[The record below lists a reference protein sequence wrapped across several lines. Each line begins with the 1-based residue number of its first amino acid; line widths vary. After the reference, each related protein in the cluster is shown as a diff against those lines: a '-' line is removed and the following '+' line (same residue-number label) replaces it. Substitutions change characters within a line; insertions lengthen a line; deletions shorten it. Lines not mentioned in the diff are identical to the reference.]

1 MEQLKQIPHQ
11 PNDEGNWVAIIIGA
25 LLVLGALMV
34 FSAGAGLDQK
44 IDLRQFW
51 KYATM
56 RRLAFVP
63 ITLMVMAIVGRLNYR
78 KILVWKRCF
87 WLSPV
92 VLVMVVSIVLL
103 VLVLKF
109 GIVRNHSRRWLVVGP
124 LQFQP
129 SELGKWV
136 TMMFL
141 AAWCAYRGQK
151 MRNFF
156 TGFLPASILLGAVVG
171 LIGKEDFATAALVGA
186 MGVVVLIMGGVRWW
200 HLLIFMLIGGVA
212 CYFLVIMEP
221 YRVERVEAFVDSILN
236 KEGGQEFAEKNYQKD
251 QSIMAVGAG
260 GIWGVGLGMGRIKLG
275 HLPEDTT
282 DFIFAIIAEELGF
295 VGCAMVILLYIML
308 MYFGMRVVVK
318 SDDPLGR
325 LLAVAISGM
334 IGCQALM
341 NLLVVTGL
349 APTKGI
355 ALPFISA
362 GGTGLVVTGVAA
374 GVLVNVAKGRNEVI
388 AHPVETLH
396 LTPEIASDPNV

>member
-1 MEQLKQIPHQ
+1 
-11 PNDEGNWVAIIIGA
+11 
-25 LLVLGALMV
+25 MV

-44 IDLRQFW
+44 IELGKFW
-51 KYATM
+51 EYSTM

-63 ITLMVMAIVGRLNYR
+63 ITLVFMAIVGRLNYR
-78 KILVWKRCF
+78 KLLVWQRCF

-92 VLVMVVSIVLL
+92 VLMMVISLVLL

-109 GIVRNHSRRWLVVGP
+109 GIVRNNSRRWLALGGGEGG
-124 LQFQP
+124 LRFQP

-141 AAWCAYRGQK
+141 AAWCAYRGEK
-151 MRNFF
+151 IRNFF
-156 TGFLPASILLGAVVG
+156 TGFLPAAVVLGAVVG
-171 LIGKEDFATAALVGA
+171 LIGKEDFGTAALVGA
-186 MGVVVLIMGGVRWW
+186 MGIVVLVMGGVRWW
-200 HLLIFMLIGGVA
+200 HLLIFMAIGGVA
-212 CYFLVIMEP
+212 CYFLVMMEP

-236 KEGGQEFAEKNYQKD
+236 KGESQEFSEKNYQKD

-260 GIWGVGLGMGRIKLG
+260 GVWGVGLGMGKIKLG

-295 VGCAMVILLYIML
+295 AGCAIVLLLYILL
-308 MYFGMRVVVK
+308 MFCGVRVVVK
-318 SDDPLGR
+318 SSDVLGR
-325 LLAVAISGM
+325 LLAVAIVGM

-374 GVLVNVAKGRNEVI
+374 GVLINVAKRRDV
-388 AHPVETLH
+388 AC
-396 LTPEIASDPNV
+396 NV